1 MTRRGWLLF
10 GAMGVIWGI
19 PYLLIKV
26 AVAELDPTTLVL
38 VRTLIGASLLVP
50 LALFRNNIGPL
61 WKYWRWVLLY
71 TVIEVAAP
79 WFLLSDAERRLTSSL
94 TGLLLAAV
102 PLVGAVVVLVAGG
115 DDRLDRRRVV
125 GLAVGFVGVA
135 ALVGLDVAARDFF
148 AVAEVAIVTVCYAVG
163 PLIIARRLSE
173 VPAVGV
179 VAASLGLT
187 AVFYVVP
194 GALHAPHALPSTAV
208 IVCLAILGIVCT
220 ALAFLVFFAL
230 IAEVGPAR
238 ATVITYVNPAVALA
252 LGVTILGEALTI
264 GAGLGLVLII
274 AGSVLGT
281 RRSVAA
287 APA

>member
-1 MTRRGWLLF
+1 M
-10 GAMGVIWGI
+10 IWGI

-38 VRTLIGASLLVP
+38 VRTLIGASVLVP
-50 LALFRNNIGPL
+50 LALFRNNLRPL
-61 WKYWRWVLLY
+61 LQHWHWVLVY
-71 TVIEVAAP
+71 TVVEVAAP

-102 PLVGAVVVLVAGG
+102 PLVGAIVVLVAGG
-115 DDRLDRRRVV
+115 DDRLDRRRVI
-125 GLAVGFVGVA
+125 GLAVGFFGVA
-135 ALVGLDVAARDFF
+135 ALVGLDVAARDAF

-163 PLIIARRLSE
+163 PIIIARRLSE

-179 VAASLGLT
+179 VAASLGVT
-187 AVFYVVP
+187 ALIYVVP
-194 GALHAPHALPSTAV
+194 GVVHAPHGLPSVSV
-208 IVCLAILGIVCT
+208 IVSLAILGLVCT

-238 ATVITYVNPAVALA
+238 ATVITYINPAVALA
-252 LGVTILGEALTI
+252 LGVAVLGEALTI
-264 GAGLGLVLII
+264 GAGLGLLLIVL
-274 AGSVLGT
+274 GSVLGT
-281 RRSVAA
+281 RRAAVA